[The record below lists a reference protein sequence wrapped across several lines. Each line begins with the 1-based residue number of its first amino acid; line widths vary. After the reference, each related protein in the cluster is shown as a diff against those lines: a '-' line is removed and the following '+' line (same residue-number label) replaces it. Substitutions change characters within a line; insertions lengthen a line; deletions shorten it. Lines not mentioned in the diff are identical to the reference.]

1 MLRWSNKALNTTYTA
16 SFSSCARL
24 EAVER
29 DSLLLYDKDLL
40 EDSDLEGSLFLCPTF
55 ACFICSILI
64 GKHAHNTSF
73 AMGITLFMHGQL
85 Y

>member
-1 MLRWSNKALNTTYTA
+1 MVSSDENDAEMVQQALNTTYTA

-55 ACFICSILI
+55 ACFICSILSNI
-64 GKHAHNTSF
+64 SYRV
-73 AMGITLFMHGQL
+73 ITLYL
-85 Y
+85 